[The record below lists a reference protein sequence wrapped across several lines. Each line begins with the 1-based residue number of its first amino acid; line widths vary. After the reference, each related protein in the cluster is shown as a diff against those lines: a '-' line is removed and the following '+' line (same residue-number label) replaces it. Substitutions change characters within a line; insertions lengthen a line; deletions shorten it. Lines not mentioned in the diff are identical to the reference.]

1 MSEER
6 IYKIGSQIM
15 WSIYVLFMAYRFQD
29 LTLLWFLTFNFIH

>member
-1 MSEER
+1 MDEER

-15 WSIYVLFMAYRFQD
+15 WSIYVLFMTYRFQD